1 MSERWQLAD
10 MLTPTPVEC
19 ARALAEDRHLAVE
32 FAQLSAVGDR
42 LDAID
47 VATEAAADIV
57 DHCLRVQ
64 TPEDRQNSFAMV
76 IDTIARVA
84 TEREGVGDGS
94 RRCGAGRCR
103 RASSTAEGRGRGS
116 GASPLRDRR
125 SATALRATG

>member
-1 MSERWQLAD
+1 

-64 TPEDRQNSFAMV
+64 TPEDRHNSFAMV

-84 TEREGVGDGS
+84 TEREGVGDELQAVWCRTLSACLLDGGGTGT
-94 RRCGAGRCR
+94 RFGRF
-103 RASSTAEGRGRGS
+103 
-116 GASPLRDRR
+116 
-125 SATALRATG
+125 SAP